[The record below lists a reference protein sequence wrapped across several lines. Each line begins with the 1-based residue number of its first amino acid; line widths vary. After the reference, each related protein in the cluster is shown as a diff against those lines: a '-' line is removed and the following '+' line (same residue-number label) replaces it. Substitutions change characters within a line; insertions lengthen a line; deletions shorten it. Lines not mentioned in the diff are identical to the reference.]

1 MNNDIVKAIIPI
13 IVAHLAVLTVL
24 VIVVKRLLFNDT
36 MKAVARIQDVE
47 AELRKKEESIRREI
61 VEHETTFAKQK
72 VQAEEELQRHKAQT
86 EKELARVRD
95 QMLAEAKKESDRILE
110 QAHKNEERFR
120 QRIVQ
125 EMEQKAVGYAGN
137 IVRLVLGEK
146 VSEEVNREFNEEL
159 IEAIEGVDADSITV
173 DADEG
178 EVKTS
183 QAMMAEQ
190 KRRLDELLSGKFG
203 RPIRLV
209 ERIDPALL
217 SGMILKLGSL
227 EIDGSLRNRI
237 EEAIGEVT
245 KAAGA

>member
-1 MNNDIVKAIIPI
+1 MQDILKAIIPI

-24 VIVVKRLLFNDT
+24 VLVVKRLLLNDT
-36 MKAVARIQDVE
+36 MKAVGRIQEVE
-47 AELRKKEESIRREI
+47 AELRKKEDGIRREI
-61 VEHETTFAKQK
+61 QEHEKTFAKQK
-72 VQAEEELQRHKAQT
+72 VQAEEEIQRHKTQT
-86 EKELARVRD
+86 EKELGRLRD
-95 QMLAEAKKESDRILE
+95 QMLAEAKKESDRIME

-125 EMEQKAVGYAGN
+125 EMEQKAVGYAGE

-159 IEAIEGVDADSITV
+159 IEALEGVDADSITV
-173 DADEG
+173 DSDEG

-190 KRRLDELLSGKFG
+190 KKRLDELLSGKFG

-209 ERIDPALL
+209 ERIDPGLL

-227 EIDGSLRNRI
+227 EIDGSLRNRL
-237 EEAIGEVT
+237 EEAIGEVN
-245 KAAGA
+245 KAAGS